1 MHPPTVIGI
10 DVGAARKGYHAVA
23 LGARGALTLFQSSSA
38 DDMAAWCRVMN
49 AQVVA
54 IDAPCKWR
62 GEGAEARTAERALA
76 ADRISCFSTPTLAKA
91 RGHTFYTWMFA
102 GQELYTALA
111 PDVPLYR
118 GGKPSK
124 ARVCFETYP
133 QAIAC
138 AFAGSRVSAEAKT
151 KMEIRRALLAR
162 AGVDPTRFT
171 CIDEIDAALCALT
184 ARRFAQNDF
193 RAYGDAATGFIVVP
207 MESLPPVKTEKPS
220 RAFATVVRQLE
231 KLSPEEKLR
240 LRELL

>member
-1 MHPPTVIGI
+1 MHTFTVIGI

-23 LGARGALTLFQSSSA
+23 LGGRGDPILFQSSSA
-38 DDMAAWCRVMN
+38 DDMATWCRVMN

-62 GEGAEARTAERALA
+62 AEGAEARTAERALA

-91 RGHTFYTWMFA
+91 RGHSFYTWMFA
-102 GQELYTALA
+102 GQELYSALA
-111 PDVPLYR
+111 PDFPLYR
-118 GGKPSK
+118 GGKPE

-133 QAIAC
+133 QAVAC
-138 AFAGSRVSAEAKT
+138 AFAGTRVSAEAKT

-162 AGVDPTRFT
+162 AGIDPTRFAS
-171 CIDEIDAALCALT
+171 IDEIDAALCALT

-193 RAYGDAATGFIVVP
+193 KAYGDAATGFIVVP
-207 MESLPPVKTEKPS
+207 LESLPPVKAEKPS

-231 KLSPEEKLR
+231 KLSAEEKVR